1 MLSIMQRGIVLTSG
15 EHEVDKQFNEVVW
28 DHFRAIGGLGLD
40 HSNVLILKKFI
51 ELILSPR

>member
-28 DHFRAIGGLGLD
+28 DHFRAICGLGLD
-40 HSNVLILKKFI
+40 HSNVLIFKKFI
-51 ELILSPR
+51 ELILSAR